1 MKKILTIILFQLV
14 FNVAGV
20 FAAADSEYVDF
31 DFWKKFNDET
41 LVNNLQKSIENNVDL
56 KIATLKVKE
65 SEKIVKMSLASE
77 LPSIDFNGLAG
88 KIFSSSDL
96 RRGYQNYM
104 IKSYTQ
110 TRFLLPFEV
119 NYEIDIWGKNH
130 LKTKS
135 RKVTQKILQQD
146 EKASYII
153 LTTSLA
159 CDYYNLIR
167 IDELLKLE
175 TKNQKLTASLLD
187 LIEKREKIGLSALDD
202 VLEVKSKLL
211 QINSN
216 INELIARKQII
227 ENQIAYLMG
236 EKFAPEI
243 NRDEFENT
251 IEISAIPQ
259 DFKSEIILNRPD
271 VVSAFENITRA
282 NYEARIAK
290 KDLLPSFTITGTFG
304 WNGYNNFKGI
314 FKNHTGIAQ
323 VFVMPNLNIF
333 DGGKKYQFMKL
344 KQLELKE
351 AQTQY
356 EKAVLASL
364 QEVNDNLAI
373 LKNENLNYKNSKD
386 IFDIQTKKLNLKT
399 NNKNFGL
406 SSEIDTILY
415 EQIQLNAKKQL
426 ANDKINQIISY
437 INLYRCVGG
446 YDFTKELL

>member
-1 MKKILTIILFQLV
+1 MKKILTIILLQFFFCAV
-14 FNVAGV
+14 GA
-20 FAAADSEYVDF
+20 FATDSNDYVDF
-31 DFWKKFNDET
+31 GFWKKFNDEI
-41 LVNNLQKSIENNVDL
+41 LVNNIQKSVENNVDL
-56 KIATLKVKE
+56 KIAVLKVKE

-77 LPSIDFNGLAG
+77 LPSIDFDGLAG

-96 RRGYQNYM
+96 LRGYRNYS
-104 IKSYTQ
+104 IRSYTQ

-130 LKTKS
+130 LRTKS

-153 LTTSLA
+153 LATSIA

-167 IDELLKLE
+167 TDELLKLE
-175 TKNQKLTASLLD
+175 NENYELTSSLLD
-187 LIEKREKIGLSALDD
+187 LIEKREKIGLSTLDD
-202 VLEVKSKLL
+202 VLEVKAKLI

-216 INELIARKQII
+216 INELNTRKQVI

-243 NRDEFENT
+243 ERNDFKDT
-251 IEISAIPQ
+251 IEISSIPQ

-304 WNGYNNFKGI
+304 WNGYNNLKGI
-314 FKNHTGIAQ
+314 FKNHTGMAQ
-323 VFVMPNLNIF
+323 VFINPTWNIF
-333 DGGKKYQFMKL
+333 DGGKRYNFMKL

-364 QEVNDNLAI
+364 QEVNDNLAV
-373 LKNENLNYKNSKD
+373 LKSENQNYKNSKD
-386 IFDIQTKKLNLKT
+386 IFDIQSKKLNLKT
-399 NNKNFGL
+399 NNKNYGL
-406 SSEIDTILY
+406 SSIIDIILY
-415 EQIQLNAKKQL
+415 KQIQLSAKKQL
-426 ANDKINQIISY
+426 TNDKINQIISY

-446 YDFTKELL
+446 YDFTNELL